1 MSMPTE
7 ETIYEVA
14 NRVATITLN
23 RPDKLNAWTATMEKE
38 VRGCLDQAERDDNVG
53 IIVLTGAGR
62 GFCAGADMS
71 LLSSVAAQGLPGP
84 ERDAVSRLGG
94 DSLQREGVPPDF
106 QKKYSYFLGIEKP
119 ILAAI
124 NGPAVGLGLV
134 IALYC
139 DLRLASDA
147 ARFSTTFAQ
156 RGLIA
161 EYGMAW
167 MLPRI
172 VGLPNALDLLF
183 SARQINSAEAL
194 RLGLVNQVFAQEN
207 FPDKVNEYAVDL
219 ASRVSPRSLRVIK
232 RQVYRAMFQ
241 TLTESF
247 DLAVEEMVASLRSE
261 DFKEGGA
268 HFLEKRAPAFK
279 GRRCSE
285 QAIPDMISLNVK
297 SAKQKPRQCAADQGS
312 QDGDRRVAPI

>member
-1 MSMPTE
+1 MPTQ

-23 RPDKLNAWTATMEKE
+23 RPDKLNAWTVTMEKE
-38 VRGCLDQAERDDNVG
+38 VRASLEEAERDANVG

-71 LLSSVAAQGLPGP
+71 LLTSVATQGLPGGNR
-84 ERDAVSRLGG
+84 EAVSQLGS
-94 DSLQREGVPPDF
+94 SLPREGGLPDF
-106 QKKYSYFLGIEKP
+106 QKKYSYLLGIEKP

-124 NGPAVGLGLV
+124 NGPVVGLGLV

-167 MLPRI
+167 MLPRV

-183 SARQINSAEAL
+183 SARQINAAEAL
-194 RLGLVNQVFAQEN
+194 RMGLVNQVFAQEN
-207 FPDKVNEYAVDL
+207 FRDKVNEYAIDL

-232 RQVYRAMFQ
+232 RQVYGAMFQ
-241 TLTESF
+241 TLAESF
-247 DLAVEEMVASLRSE
+247 DLSVEEMVASLRSE
-261 DFKEGGA
+261 DFKEGVA

-279 GRRCSE
+279 GR
-285 QAIPDMISLNVK
+285 
-297 SAKQKPRQCAADQGS
+297 
-312 QDGDRRVAPI
+312 